1 MVLSKT
7 LFLFT
12 VLFLAGYYTPFQ
24 CFSQIWVAAVPV
36 GIILIA
42 AGLRKGGIIVLC
54 SASILAGTY
63 FHYQNGAPVTD
74 SSTTSGVWR
83 CRVETTTTAGAILAN
98 DSWKT
103 VWASGRQLA
112 NSVSR
117 GDSVII
123 IGSVNEGFMD
133 SYTFY
138 PIHSHL
144 LQDRLRKAVTT
155 SLSERIASRE
165 TSSLVSALLVG
176 ERGNLP
182 NRIRSIFRDTGTS
195 HLLALSGLHV
205 GILSG
210 IMLVIFRKLFG
221 KGWLSILAVIL
232 TIFIYVF
239 VSGARASTVR
249 AGLMLL
255 LVIVVWQ
262 SSGRRPELLFVWS
275 VAVIILTAASRGH
288 VLNDTG
294 AQMSFGAVLSLI
306 ILGREFRC
314 RAGRILSIAYAGVV
328 VTTVL
333 APLVSLR
340 YGGLSP
346 VAPVATVISFPFMLT
361 TMTTGFLTLL
371 GPFASAAS
379 LLSEWSV
386 FIWLAVLRILES
398 GMIIFQKWMYWL
410 WPLCLIALWLFSR
423 RRGFRRRF
431 R

>member
-24 CFSQIWVAAVPV
+24 CFSQIWIAALPA
-36 GIILIA
+36 GIILIT

-54 SASILAGTY
+54 SVSFLAGANFNAGSITIT
-63 FHYQNGAPVTD
+63 GDSVTAA
-74 SSTTSGVWR
+74 GVWR
-83 CRVETTTTAGAILAN
+83 CRVETTTTAGAVLSNNAWN
-98 DSWKT
+98 T
-103 VWASGRQLA
+103 VWASGRQLSGA
-112 NSVSR
+112 VSR

-133 SYTFY
+133 SYTFH
-138 PIHSHL
+138 PIPSSL
-144 LQDRLRKAVTT
+144 LQDRLRKAVSTG
-155 SLSERIASRE
+155 LSGKIASRE
-165 TSSLVSALLVG
+165 ASSLVSALLVG

-182 NRIRSIFRDTGTS
+182 QVVRGVFRDTGTS
-195 HLLALSGLHV
+195 HLLALSGMHV

-210 IMLVIFRKLFG
+210 IMLAIFRKLFG
-221 KGWLSILAVIL
+221 KGWLSILSVIL

-239 VSGARASTVR
+239 VSGARASTAR

-275 VAVIILTAASRGH
+275 VAVIVLTAASRGD

-306 ILGREFRC
+306 ILGKQFRC
-314 RAGRILSIAYAGVV
+314 RAGWILSIAFAGVV
-328 VTTVL
+328 VTTAL
-333 APLVSLR
+333 APLVSFR

-361 TMTTGFLTLL
+361 TMITGFMTLL
-371 GPFASAAS
+371 GPFASAGS

-398 GMIIFQKWMYWL
+398 GMIIFVKWMYWV

-423 RRGFRRRF
+423 RRGFGRRF